1 MCFPLLLSTKEDSLN
16 NFGNQTIDFQSILPP
31 YFQNIFIWAQ
41 QKNETEQVW
50 RVSNYDRTSFFGLNY
65 PFKL

>member
-1 MCFPLLLSTKEDSLN
+1 MCFLLLLSTKEDSLN
-16 NFGNQTIDFQSILPP
+16 NFGYQTIDFQSILPP

-50 RVSNYDRTSFFGLNY
+50 RVSKLWQNFIFWAELSF
-65 PFKL
+65 

>member
-1 MCFPLLLSTKEDSLN
+1 MCFLLLSTKEDSLN

-31 YFQNIFIWAQ
+31 YFQNIFIWGQ

-50 RVSNYDRTSFFGLNY
+50 RVS
-65 PFKL
+65 KLWQNFIFWADLSY